1 MQNAWHTAVLV
12 VSIGFPLWGRLNFS
26 RSVLLLHALV
36 LVVEA
41 EIGTAFRTVPG
52 EQGKLVF
59 VERLLSD
66 VVVVFFIIVQID
78 AVLAACCDFVS
89 HSHAPF
95 PLYFSTKGRR
105 GQAFAA
111 GLQNPTVRQK
121 LLDANRAVCYTV
133 FL

>member
-1 MQNAWHTAVLV
+1 MRFAWHTAVLV

-26 RSVLLLHALV
+26 RSVLLLHTLV

-41 EIGTAFRTVPG
+41 EIGAAFRTVPG

-59 VERLLSD
+59 VERLLAD
-66 VVVVFFIIVQID
+66 VVVEFLVIVKID
-78 AVLAACCDFVS
+78 AVLAAILSAIAMPPF
-89 HSHAPF
+89 HSILAR
-95 PLYFSTKGRR
+95 KG
-105 GQAFAA
+105 GAVKHFAA